1 MAVKTNAQLAA
12 FFNTGDQPSEA
23 EFGHL
28 IDTIQP
34 SPVFLEGDAN
44 LSLTVADH
52 AFRTIIVD
60 GSDADRTYTL
70 PEPALGTWFHF
81 VYIADLDAADSHD
94 LEITNLAGDFLKGAV
109 THHNTIANDNSDDS
123 VDNVFNPVIH
133 ANGSSHIGISL
144 DLGAGADLWF
154 MGFTASLNYI
164 WGNTTGATPATFV

>member
-34 SPVFLEGDAN
+34 NPVFLEGDAN
-44 LSLTVADH
+44 LTLTVADH

-81 VYIADLDAADSHD
+81 VYIADLDPADSDD
-94 LEITNLAGDFLKGAV
+94 LQIILPAGDFLKGAV
-109 THHNTIANDNSDDS
+109 THLDTDNE
-123 VDNVFNPVIH
+123 VAVIH
-133 ANGSSHIGISL
+133 ANGTSHIGISL
-144 DLGAGADLWF
+144 DEGAGADLWII
-154 MGFTASLNYI
+154 GFTSALAYI
-164 WGNTTGATPATFV
+164 WGNTTGATHATFV

>member
-34 SPVFLEGDAN
+34 NPVFLEGNAN
-44 LSLTVADH
+44 ENLTVADH

-70 PEPALGTWFHF
+70 PVPALGTWFHF
-81 VYIADLDAADSHD
+81 VYIADLDAADDAD
-94 LEITNLAGDFLKGAV
+94 LQITNLAGDFLKGAV
-109 THHNTIANDNSDDS
+109 THLDTDAGSTGGLE
-123 VDNVFNPVIH
+123 VIH

-144 DLGAGADLWF
+144 DFGAGADLWI

>member
-12 FFNTGDQPSEA
+12 FFETGDQPSQT

-34 SPVFLEGDAN
+34 APVFIEGDAD

-52 AFRTIIVD
+52 AFRTLIID

-70 PEPALGTWFHF
+70 PVPALGTWFHF
-81 VYIADLDAADSHD
+81 VYIADLDAADNFD
-94 LEITNLAGDFLKGAV
+94 LAITNLAGDYLKGAV
-109 THHNTIANDNSDDS
+109 THLDTDNE
-123 VDNVFNPVIH
+123 VAVIH

-144 DLGAGADLWF
+144 DLGAGADLWI

-164 WGNTTGATPATFV
+164 WGNTTGATHATFI

>member
-12 FFNTGDQPSEA
+12 FFETGDQPSQT

-34 SPVFLEGDAN
+34 APVFIEGDAK

-52 AFRTIIVD
+52 AFRTLIID
-60 GSDADRTYTL
+60 GSDADRVYTL
-70 PEPALGTWFHF
+70 PVPALGTWFHF

-94 LEITNLAGDFLKGAV
+94 LAITNLAGDYLKGAV
-109 THHNTIANDNSDDS
+109 THLDTDNE
-123 VDNVFNPVIH
+123 VAVIH

-144 DLGAGADLWF
+144 DLGAGADLWI

-164 WGNTTGATPATFV
+164 WGNTTGATHATFI